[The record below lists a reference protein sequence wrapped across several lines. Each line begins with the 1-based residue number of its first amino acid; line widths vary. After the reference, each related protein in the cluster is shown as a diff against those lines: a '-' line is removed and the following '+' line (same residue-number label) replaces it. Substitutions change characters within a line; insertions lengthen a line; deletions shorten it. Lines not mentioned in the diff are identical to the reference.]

1 MKNITNIDEIALE
14 LNGIKDTLF
23 LLAKSFDNINSPAD
37 VSNEIVSGTLHTIAM
52 HVERITNDLDNI
64 SIPEKA

>member
-1 MKNITNIDEIALE
+1 MKNVTNIDELALE

-23 LLAKSFDNINSPAD
+23 LLAKSFDNIDRPAD

-64 SIPEKA
+64 YIPEKA

>member
-1 MKNITNIDEIALE
+1 MNNITNIDELALE

-23 LLAKSFDNINSPAD
+23 LLAKSFDNIDRPAD

-64 SIPEKA
+64 YIPEKA